1 MRRLRLLVAV
11 LVLSNCALGVFSV
24 FLLRKLDQDYTVLF
38 DQTLPL
44 MSQLRAA
51 GRENTDAYRALV
63 TGLVEVDPALCAEA
77 TIRARQALSR
87 GRAARVRLAQSP
99 VLRQKPGLLNEM
111 EEAGAGF
118 EAIAEN
124 LLPRLTAEA
133 SPASERIHFELLEK
147 ALERSR
153 AANRALQ
160 DYVEERSQALSDTI
174 SGEVRT
180 RSALVLGVASWPLQ
194 MGGLIAVV
202 VVVVLVGMFIMLR
215 RIGADDGP

>member
-24 FLLRKLDQDYTVLF
+24 FLLRKLDHDYSGLI

-63 TGLVEVDPALCAEA
+63 AGLVETDPALCAEA
-77 TIRARQALSR
+77 ATRARQALSR
-87 GRAARVRLAQSP
+87 GRAARIRVAQSP

-124 LLPRLTAEA
+124 LLPRLSADAT
-133 SPASERIHFELLEK
+133 PASERIRFELLEK

-174 SGEVRT
+174 SGEVRS
-180 RSALVLGVASWPLQ
+180 RSALVLGVASWPLL
-194 MGGLIAVV
+194 MGVLIAVV
-202 VVVVLVGMFIMLR
+202 VVVVLAGMFVMLR